1 MQDVYKNCPVLEN
14 GAYLLRLVGRQDTDA
29 LLKVYS
35 DEAAVSFFNSDNC
48 NGDDFHYTTAARM
61 EQAIDYWLW
70 EYGRAGFVRW
80 SVVSKAAGEAVGTI
94 ELFRRTAD
102 DFFTDCGLLRLDLR
116 SDFEKA
122 AEIGRILDLITGSAF
137 SLFECSMIATKAIPA
152 ASERIAALESRGF
165 VLSDE
170 KLNGHGGTFYGDYF
184 VLQKA
189 SF

>member
-1 MQDVYKNCPVLEN
+1 M
-14 GAYLLRLVGRQDTDA
+14 
-29 LLKVYS
+29 
-35 DEAAVSFFNSDNC
+35 
-48 NGDDFHYTTAARM
+48 
-61 EQAIDYWLW
+61 
-70 EYGRAGFVRW
+70 
-80 SVVSKAAGEAVGTI
+80 VSKAAGEAVGTI

-137 SLFECSMIATKAIPA
+137 SLFECSLIATKAIPA